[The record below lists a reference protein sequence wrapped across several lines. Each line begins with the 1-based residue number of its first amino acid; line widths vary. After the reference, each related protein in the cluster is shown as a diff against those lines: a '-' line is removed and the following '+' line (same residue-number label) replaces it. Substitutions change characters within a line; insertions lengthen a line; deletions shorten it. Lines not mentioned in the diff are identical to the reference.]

1 MTKLLTTLQQ
11 IIYPLRKQQE
21 RELKRA
27 IRNGE
32 FVFHYQPEVDLKT
45 GKVMGVEALLRWY
58 HPTRGIIPPMEF
70 IPLLEETKLI
80 KKMSAFLFR
89 QSMMDLRA
97 LHELGYTNMFMSVN
111 LSVIQ
116 LEDPHLIKVI
126 RQNMHK
132 FKIDPKFYECELT
145 ETAIL
150 ENLPAELEML
160 EQVNNLKIRLS
171 LDDFGT
177 GYATFN
183 YLRQL
188 SVQKLKIDREF
199 TWSIPDG
206 KNNEIILDA
215 MIRLGKDLGLSVLAE
230 GIETKEQLM
239 WLKKHH
245 CDLGQGFYFSKPIP
259 FNDLVKWLEHNKKQP
274 TVKTSSNM
282 AIKKTADKKRVKSA
296 QKTVRKLKTTQKKK

>member
-11 IIYPLRKQQE
+11 LIYPQRKQQE

-27 IRNGE
+27 SRKGE
-32 FVFHYQPEVDLKT
+32 FVFHYQPEIDLKT
-45 GKVMGVEALLRWY
+45 GRATGVEALLRWY
-58 HPTRGIIPPMEF
+58 HPTRGIIPPIEF

-80 KKMSAFLFR
+80 KKMSTFLFR
-89 QSMMDLRA
+89 QSMMDLRKM
-97 LHELGYTNMFMSVN
+97 HDLGFDHMFMSVN
-111 LSVIQ
+111 LSVVQ

-145 ETAIL
+145 ETAML
-150 ENLPAELEML
+150 DDLPAELEML
-160 EQVNNLKIRLS
+160 ERVNNLKIRLS

-177 GYATFN
+177 GYASFN

-199 TWSIPDG
+199 TWSIPEG
-206 KNNEIILDA
+206 ETNEIILDA

-230 GIETKEQLM
+230 GIETKEQLD
-239 WLKKHH
+239 WLTKHH

-259 FNDLVKWLEHNKKQP
+259 FDELIVWLKKNNAQ
-274 TVKTSSNM
+274 
-282 AIKKTADKKRVKSA
+282 AKSL
-296 QKTVRKLKTTQKKK
+296 KTVSKTTRKTKTTHKKK